1 MYNYRRWNSLGKMKE
16 RKNKIK
22 IVTTNIIRSIYKI
35 SWKKMNIYILS
46 FENDDQT
53 ETLQDAITTL

>member
-1 MYNYRRWNSLGKMKE
+1 MKE